1 MATKDKNKT
10 IQHEKPQGSWAERVR
25 ISDSSTRYTLD
36 QLPRNIEGKTLKI
49 SEEITLANVEKW
61 SRCMVGFFPG
71 YRLPYQTVNTIASRV
86 WRQCGLEH
94 VMATSNGFTI
104 FRFKTT
110 DEMHAVMAKGPWMFG
125 GKNIVLQQWHPHF
138 CFDKN
143 KISKMPVWIRLTGLP
158 FPLWTKQGLSLVATM
173 VGRPLSCDEQTFN
186 GTRLDYARLCVEV
199 DANMPYVQQFEIE
212 CPLSEN
218 PIQIGI
224 EYEWKPSRCEK
235 CKVYGHSCPQPKV
248 PVVQHPVQQDHPLQT
263 NWLRVS
269 TDEHT
274 QIHSFQA
281 PIPFNP
287 ISIPQNTPAS
297 TSHTP
302 PPTDHPTQTIEPLH
316 HPILNSPLPGHLDHN
331 NQLAKSAKEKGHSD
345 QDIQVTTVLP
355 ATPHQ
360 EGQYCLQRQTDVS
373 PDLANVS
380 PRPSHSSPPTNGPS
394 HTSPQIQ
401 PTQMG
406 HIDPPAQLANPPT
419 TTGLLNQQTP
429 SPKTVKKKRGGRKG
443 R

>member
-1 MATKDKNKT
+1 MHVT
-10 IQHEKPQGSWAERVR
+10 SS
-25 ISDSSTRYTLD
+25 SDPNWYTLD

-49 SEEITLANVEKW
+49 SEEITLENVEKW

-94 VMATSNGFTI
+94 
-104 FRFKTT
+104 
-110 DEMHAVMAKGPWMFG
+110 GPWMFG

-186 GTRLDYARLCVEV
+186 GTRLDYARICVEV
-199 DANMPYVQQFEIE
+199 DASMPYVQQFEIE
-212 CPLSEN
+212 CPLSED
-218 PIQIGI
+218 PIQIGV

-287 ISIPQNTPAS
+287 ISLPQNTPAS
-297 TSHTP
+297 TSHSP
-302 PPTDHPTQTIEPLH
+302 PPQTILHRPLNH
-316 HPILNSPLPGHLDHN
+316 YTIPFLTALCQINLI
-331 NQLAKSAKEKGHSD
+331 K
-345 QDIQVTTVLP
+345 
-355 ATPHQ
+355 
-360 EGQYCLQRQTDVS
+360 
-373 PDLANVS
+373 
-380 PRPSHSSPPTNGPS
+380 
-394 HTSPQIQ
+394 TS
-401 PTQMG
+401 
-406 HIDPPAQLANPPT
+406 N
-419 TTGLLNQQTP
+419 
-429 SPKTVKKKRGGRKG
+429 
-443 R
+443 